1 MTLQHSKPLK
11 AAVVAWIAFAS
22 IAHAQEPVNGLIW
35 TGDPASHC
43 EFVSPLSLTV
53 GPTYWTGAC
62 PGNKASGLGM
72 LRRRDG
78 DRAGPAF
85 YGQMRAG
92 VPVIG
97 VIDDEG
103 YRVGAFSNGD
113 IGGDTQQEPQV
124 GLDAFRLAAEAAREV
139 AGRYARDGNAASARH
154 YEAVAKQLEDQV
166 E

>member
-22 IAHAQEPVNGLIW
+22 IAHAHEPVSGLIW

-43 EFVSPLSLTV
+43 EFVSPVSLTV

-62 PGNKASGLGM
+62 PG
-72 LRRRDG
+72 
-78 DRAGPAF
+78 
-85 YGQMRAG
+85 
-92 VPVIG
+92 
-97 VIDDEG
+97 
-103 YRVGAFSNGD
+103 
-113 IGGDTQQEPQV
+113 TQQEPQV

-154 YEAVAKQLEDQV
+154 YEAVAKRLEDQV

>member
-1 MTLQHSKPLK
+1 MALQHSKPLK
-11 AAVVAWIAFAS
+11 AAIVVWIACAS
-22 IAHAQEPVNGLIW
+22 GVHAQEPASGLVW
-35 TGDPASHC
+35 SRDPASHC
-43 EFVSPLSLTV
+43 EFVSPVSLTA
-53 GPTYWTGAC
+53 GPTYWIGAC
-62 PGNKASGLGM
+62 PGNRASGLGM

-78 DRAGPAF
+78 DKAGPAF
-85 YGQMRAG
+85 YGRMQAG

-103 YRVGAFSNGD
+103 YRVGAFDNGD
-113 IGGDTQQEPQV
+113 IGGDAQQEPQV
-124 GLDAFRLAAEAAREV
+124 RLDAFRLAAEAARVV

>member
-1 MTLQHSKPLK
+1 MALQHSKPLK
-11 AAVVAWIAFAS
+11 AAIVAWMVGAS
-22 IAHAQEPVNGLIW
+22 GAHAQEPASGLTWIR
-35 TGDPASHC
+35 DPASHC
-43 EFVSPLSLTV
+43 EFVSPVSLTV

-78 DRAGPAF
+78 DKTGPAF
-85 YGQMRAG
+85 YGRMQAG

-103 YRVGAFSNGD
+103 YRVGAFSKGD
-113 IGGDTQQEPQV
+113 IGSDAQQQPQV